1 MYVFED
7 RLIDT
12 NININVETKS
22 IESIIEFR
30 PLEIT
35 TLIDI
40 FISNSEKAKA
50 TQLNFLFKKDKR
62 QD

>member
-40 FISNSEKAKA
+40 FI
-50 TQLNFLFKKDKR
+50 QILKKQKPHN
-62 QD
+62 